1 MLSAIDVWARDAS
14 QGLARVTAGQ
24 VPNSSGTTIVTAVT
38 PSGNVAFWDQAQTWT
53 GAQQFNAQIIF
64 VGGLLTNDI
73 TIASAWTI
81 DGHGIHDAINLF
93 DSGTFNEAI
102 LSFADVPSGKTYS
115 FAPSA
120 GVLVPVGT
128 GAAAAG
134 ALGAISLT
142 GQTGS
147 LAAQTL
153 LTGTATSA
161 GLYRVSFYLKTTT
174 AGDPADNVTA
184 TLAWND
190 GTAQTLAIAFLGTT
204 SATVHYTAHD
214 LATLNAYS
222 MATVVVK
229 AAASQNVTFTTTLTS
244 PGAGTPAYL
253 LDARIEAL
261 G

>member
-24 VPNSSGTTIVTAVT
+24 VPNSSGTTIVTTVT

-102 LSFADVPSGKTYS
+102 LSFAGVPSGKTYS

-161 GLYRVSFYLKTTT
+161 GLYRVSFYVKTTT
-174 AGDPADNVTA
+174 AGAALDAMTV

-190 GTAQTLAIAFLGTT
+190 GTAQTLVVPFV
-204 SATVHYTAHD
+204 SALALTNNHD
-214 LATLNAYS
+214 LATLNAFS
-222 MATVVVK
+222 QTEIVVK
-229 AAASQNVTFTTTLTS
+229 AAASQNVSFTTTVTKTGS
-244 PGAGTPAYL
+244 PQYSI
-253 LDARIEAL
+253 DARIEAL